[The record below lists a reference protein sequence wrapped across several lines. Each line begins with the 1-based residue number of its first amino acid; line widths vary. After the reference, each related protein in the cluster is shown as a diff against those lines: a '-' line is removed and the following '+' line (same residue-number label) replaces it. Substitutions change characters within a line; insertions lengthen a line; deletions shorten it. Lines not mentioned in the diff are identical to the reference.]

1 MVISWLRVPEEA
13 ELSEEV
19 RELFARLREKTGFVP
34 NVARAFALSP
44 RFLLWFWYYDQLMRG
59 EGLLTREEK
68 EAMAI
73 AISGENRCEY
83 CVASHK
89 RYLKDLTGDPVLPEV
104 LAANPRR
111 ADLPPRTRA
120 LVDFALKVTHRHHE
134 MTEGDLRPL
143 REVGLSDEAILEA
156 AEVAAM
162 FNFTNRLLNALG
174 FKPNPEYYHAP

>member
-1 MVISWLRVPEEA
+1 MVISWLRVPQEE
-13 ELSEEV
+13 ELSQEV
-19 RELFARLREKTGFVP
+19 RELFARFREKTGFVP

-44 RFLLWFWYYDQLMRG
+44 RFLLWFRYYDTLMRG
-59 EGLLTREEK
+59 EGLLSREEK

-89 RYLKDLTGDPVLPEV
+89 RYLRELTGDPRLPEV
-104 LAANPRR
+104 LATNPRR
-111 ADLPPRTRA
+111 AELTRRMRA

-134 MTEGDLRPL
+134 MTEEDLRPL
-143 REVGLSDEAILEA
+143 REAGLSDEAILEA

-162 FNFTNRLLNALG
+162 FHFTNRFLNALG
-174 FKPNPEYYHAP
+174 IRPNPEYYL

>member
-1 MVISWLRVPEEA
+1 MVISWLRVPEEE
-13 ELSEEV
+13 ELPEEV
-19 RELFARLREKTGFVP
+19 RALFARFREKTGFVP
-34 NVARAFALSP
+34 NMARAFALSP
-44 RFLLWFWYYDQLMRG
+44 RFLLWFHYYDALMRG
-59 EGLLTREEK
+59 EGFLSREER

-89 RYLKDLTGDPVLPEV
+89 RYLKELTGDGVLPEV

-111 ADLPPRTRA
+111 AEMNPRMQA
-120 LVDFALKVTHRHHE
+120 LVAFALKVTHQHYA
-134 MTEGDLRPL
+134 MTEEDLRPL
-143 REVGLSDEAILEA
+143 REVGLADEAILEA

-174 FKPNPEYYHAP
+174 FRPNPEYYA

>member
-1 MVISWLRVPEEA
+1 MVISWLKVPEEEA
-13 ELSEEV
+13 LPEEV
-19 RELFARLREKTGFVP
+19 RELFARFREKTGFVP

-44 RFLLWFWYYDQLMRG
+44 RFLLWFRYYDALMRG
-59 EGLLTREEK
+59 EGLLSREER
-68 EAMAI
+68 EAMAV

-89 RYLKDLTGDPVLPEV
+89 RYLKDLTGDGVLPEV

-111 ADLPPRTRA
+111 AEMPQRMRV
-120 LVDFALKVTHRHHE
+120 LVEFALKVTHQHHA
-134 MTEGDLRPL
+134 MTEEDLVPL
-143 REVGLSDEAILEA
+143 REAGLSDEAILEA

-174 FKPNPEYYHAP
+174 IKPNPEYYA

>member
-1 MVISWLRVPEEA
+1 MVISWLRIPGDE
-13 ELSEEV
+13 ELSPEV
-19 RELFARLREKTGFVP
+19 QELFARFREKTGFVP

-44 RFLLWFWYYDQLMRG
+44 RFLLWFRYYDALMRG
-59 EGLLTREEK
+59 EGLLSREER
-68 EAMAI
+68 EAMAV

-89 RYLKDLTGDPVLPEV
+89 RYLKDLTGDGVLPEV

-111 ADLPPRTRA
+111 AEMPPRMRA
-120 LVDFALKVTHRHHE
+120 LVSFALKVTHRHQE
-134 MTEGDLRPL
+134 LTEEDLRPL

-174 FKPNPEYYHAP
+174 IRPNPEYYA

>member
-19 RELFARLREKTGFVP
+19 RALFARFREKTGFVP

-44 RFLLWFWYYDQLMRG
+44 RFLLWFRYYDTLMRG
-59 EGLLTREEK
+59 EGLLSREER
-68 EAMAI
+68 EAMAV

-111 ADLPPRTRA
+111 AELPPRTRA
-120 LVDFALKVTHRHHE
+120 LVDFALKVTHRHFE
-134 MTEGDLRPL
+134 MTEEDLGPL
-143 REVGLSDEAILEA
+143 REAGLSDEAILEA

-174 FKPNPEYYHAP
+174 FKPNPEYYG

>member
-13 ELSEEV
+13 ALSEEV
-19 RELFARLREKTGFVP
+19 RDLFARFREKTGFVP

-44 RFLLWFWYYDQLMRG
+44 RFLLWFRYYDQLMRG

-89 RYLKDLTGDPVLPEV
+89 RYLKDLTGDPILPEV

-134 MTEGDLRPL
+134 MTEEDLRPL

-174 FKPNPEYYHAP
+174 FKPNPEYYV

>member
-1 MVISWLRVPEEA
+1 MVISWLRVPEEE
-13 ELSEEV
+13 ELPEAV
-19 RELFARLREKTGFVP
+19 RALFQEFRERTGFVP

-44 RFLLWFWYYDQLMRG
+44 RFPLWFRYYHALMRG
-59 EGLLTREEK
+59 EGLLTREER

-89 RYLKDLTGDPVLPEV
+89 RYLKDLTGDWRLSEV
-104 LAANPRR
+104 LAANPHR
-111 ADLPPRTRA
+111 AELPPRMRA
-120 LVDFALKVTHRHHE
+120 LVDFALKMTHRHHE
-134 MTEGDLRPL
+134 MTEEDLRPL
-143 REVGLSDEAILEA
+143 REAGLSDEAILEA

-174 FKPNPEYYHAP
+174 IRPNPEYYP

>member
-1 MVISWLRVPEEA
+1 MVISWLRIPGDE
-13 ELSEEV
+13 ELSPEV
-19 RELFARLREKTGFVP
+19 QELFARFREKTGFVP

-44 RFLLWFWYYDQLMRG
+44 RFLLWFRYYDALMRG
-59 EGLLTREEK
+59 EGLLSREER
-68 EAMAI
+68 EAMAV

-89 RYLKDLTGDPVLPEV
+89 RYLKDLTGDGVLPEV

-111 ADLPPRTRA
+111 AEMPPRMRA
-120 LVDFALKVTHRHHE
+120 LVEFALKVTHQHHA
-134 MTEGDLRPL
+134 MTEEDLVPL
-143 REVGLSDEAILEA
+143 REAGLSDEAILEA

-174 FKPNPEYYHAP
+174 IKPNPEYYA

>member
-1 MVISWLRVPEEA
+1 MVISWLRVPEER
-13 ELSEEV
+13 ELPEEV
-19 RELFARLREKTGFVP
+19 QALFARFQEKTGFVP

-44 RFLLWFWYYDQLMRG
+44 RFLLWFRYYDALMRG
-59 EGLLTREEK
+59 EGLLSREER

-89 RYLKDLTGDPVLPEV
+89 RYLKDLIQDPILPEV

-111 ADLPPRTRA
+111 AEMPPRMRA
-120 LVDFALKVTHRHHE
+120 LVAFALKVTHGHHQ
-134 MTEGDLRPL
+134 MTEEDLRPL

-156 AEVAAM
+156 AEIAAM

-174 FKPNPEYYHAP
+174 FKPNPEYYA

>member
-19 RELFARLREKTGFVP
+19 QALFAQFREKMGFVP
-34 NVARAFALSP
+34 NVARILALSP
-44 RFLLWFWYYDQLMRG
+44 RFLLWFRYYDTLMRG
-59 EGLLTREEK
+59 EGLLAREEK

-83 CVASHK
+83 CTASHK
-89 RYLKDLTGDPVLPEV
+89 KYLKDLTGDAVLPEV

-111 ADLPPRTRA
+111 AEMPERMKA
-120 LVDFALKVTHRHHE
+120 LVDFALQVTHRPHE
-134 MTEGDLRPL
+134 MTEKDLEPL
-143 REVGLSDEAILEA
+143 RRVGLSDEAILEA

-162 FNFTNRLLNALG
+162 FHFTNRLLNAIG
-174 FKPNPEYYHAP
+174 AKPNPEYYA

>member
-1 MVISWLRVPEEA
+1 MVISWLRVPEEG
-13 ELSEEV
+13 ELAPQV
-19 RELFARLREKTGFVP
+19 QELFARFREKMGFIP

-44 RFLLWFWYYDQLMRG
+44 RFLLWFRYYDALMRG
-59 EGLLTREEK
+59 EGLLSREER
-68 EAMAI
+68 EAMAV

-89 RYLKDLTGDPVLPEV
+89 RYLEDLTGNPVLPQV

-111 ADLPPRTRA
+111 AEMPRRMRA
-120 LVDFALKVTHRHHE
+120 LVEFALKVTHCHYA
-134 MTEGDLRPL
+134 MTEADLIPL
-143 REVGLSDEAILEA
+143 KEAGLSEEAILEA

-174 FKPNPEYYHAP
+174 IKPNLEYYA